1 MEEMKTLK
9 IAVRLRELVGSE
21 SCRRNPS
28 ESESE
33 KRKEREREREGGFV
47 GLERVVN
54 RFFIINQ
61 SNERKRGGR
70 GGNSRIGVW
79 TGNKY
84 TVS

>member
-1 MEEMKTLK
+1 MRVVDETLASQRAK
-9 IAVRLRELVGSE
+9 KG
-21 SCRRNPS
+21 
-28 ESESE
+28 
-33 KRKEREREREGGFV
+33 KREREREREGGFV